1 MKVKYMKISYLPPIQ
16 GIRVDFETLQYNA
29 TSLMKQAEEGPTFLK
44 HAGRVTQVVMT
55 EELFDELWPDPRRA
69 FRTSEMPVR
78 MERLLLEAVDKLLA
92 ESDRDDT

>member
-1 MKVKYMKISYLPPIQ
+1 MKISNLPPIQ
-16 GIRVDFETLQYNA
+16 GKRFDFETLQYNA
-29 TSLMKQAEEGPTFLK
+29 ISLMKQAEEGPTFLR
-44 HAGRVTQVVMT
+44 HAGRVTHVVMT

-69 FRTSEMPVR
+69 FRTIEMPLR